1 MKKNKVLQNISL
13 DESDEV
19 KKLYVVFRI
28 RGDDLN
34 TQKVTSDLNIQPTVA
49 YQEGEK
55 FVGKKYDP
63 IARKVVEEI
72 HTRYISV
79 WDIDSESQ
87 QSLKRVKEHIEYVLN
102 ILEPHAQAIAQYLEQ
117 KEKYLLSFYI
127 RWEPNGEHGSYQIPG
142 DLLDRM
148 AKLCHFVEYSF
159 IATTDND

>member
-34 TQKVTSDLNIQPTVA
+34 TQKVTSDLNIQPTVV
-49 YQEGEK
+49 YQKGEK
-55 FVGKKYDP
+55 FAGKKFDP
-63 IARKVVEEI
+63 IGRKVVEET
-72 HTRYISV
+72 HTRYVSV
-79 WDIDSESQ
+79 WDVDSESQ

-102 ILEPHAQAIAQYLEQ
+102 ILEPYTQAIAQYLEQ

-127 RWEPNGEHGSYQIPG
+127 RWEPNGEHGSYQIPS
-142 DLLDRM
+142 DLIERM
-148 AKLCHFVEYSF
+148 AKLCHFVEFSF
-159 IATTDND
+159 IATTVND